1 LLAGEIAYMLTCAS
15 FVNHPSLREAP
26 HMSHAVVINVNLPVD
41 GTPEEGLK
49 MLNEM
54 VIPQARSQEGFQNG
68 TWMNDHGK
76 GMGVVVF
83 DTEEHADAAQKNL
96 RPPVGI
102 PTTFVSSS
110 VYEVGAQAHA

>member
-1 LLAGEIAYMLTCAS
+1 
-15 FVNHPSLREAP
+15 
-26 HMSHAVVINVNLPVD
+26 MSHAVVINVNLPGE

-54 VIPQARSQEGFQNG
+54 VIPQARAQEGFQSG

-76 GMGVVVF
+76 GMGVVLF
-83 DTEEHADAAQKNL
+83 DTEEHAKAAQEHL

-110 VYEVGAQAHA
+110 IYEVGAQANA

>member
-1 LLAGEIAYMLTCAS
+1 
-15 FVNHPSLREAP
+15 
-26 HMSHAVVINVNLPVD
+26 MSHAVVVNVNLPED

-54 VIPQARSQEGFQNG
+54 VIPQARSQEGFQSG

-76 GMGVVVF
+76 GLGVVLF
-83 DTEEHADAAQKNL
+83 DTEAHANAAQHNL
-96 RPPVGI
+96 KPPVGA

-110 VYEVGAQAHA
+110 VYEVGAQAQV

>member
-1 LLAGEIAYMLTCAS
+1 
-15 FVNHPSLREAP
+15 
-26 HMSHAVVINVNLPVD
+26 MSHAVVINVNLPVD